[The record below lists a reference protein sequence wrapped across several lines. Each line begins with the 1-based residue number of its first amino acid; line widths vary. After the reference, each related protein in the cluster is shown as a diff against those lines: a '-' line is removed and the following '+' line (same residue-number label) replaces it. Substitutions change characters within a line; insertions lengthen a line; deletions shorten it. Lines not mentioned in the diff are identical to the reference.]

1 MQIAKWSFNPGLAPT
16 LACLLVFPLLLGL
29 GFWQLDR
36 ADQKQ
41 AILDE
46 YIAKTV
52 LEPVDLNV
60 EILSGHTDENTL
72 WRRGVIRGRY
82 TNDRTFMLDNQVVKG
97 MVGYFVY
104 SPFEIEGSKIRVII
118 NRGWVPAGEHR
129 EVVPQIAQTTDLIT
143 LTGLVTDYPPPPGI
157 LMGDRDQNLQQMAPD
172 ISRMQIINGKLLEE
186 MLDYDLFPYVIR
198 LDPSAPAGFVREWS
212 APESG
217 KEKHLGYAVQ
227 WFALAAALVVI
238 YISVNLRRREAK

>member
-1 MQIAKWSFNPGLAPT
+1 MQIARWSFNPGLAPT
-16 LACLLVFPLLLGL
+16 LACLLMFPFLLGL

-60 EILSGHTDENTL
+60 EMLSRQTDENVL

-82 TNDRTFMLDNQVVKG
+82 TNGRTFLLDNQVVRG

-104 SPFEIEGSKIRVII
+104 SPFEIEGSNVRII
-118 NRGWVPAGEHR
+118 VNRGWVPAAEHR
-129 EVVPQIAQTTDLIT
+129 EAVPQIAQTTDLIT
-143 LTGLVTDYPPPPGI
+143 LTGLVTDYPPSPGI
-157 LMGDRDQNLQQMAPD
+157 LIGDPDQNQQQMTPD
-172 ISRMQIINGKLLEE
+172 ISRMQIINGNLLEAI
-186 MLDYDLFPYVIR
+186 LHYDLFPYVVR
-198 LDPSAPAGFVREWS
+198 LDPSAPTGFVRERS
-212 APESG
+212 VPESG
-217 KEKHLGYAVQ
+217 KERHLGYAFQ
-227 WFALAAALVVI
+227 WFSLAAALVVI
-238 YISVNLRRREAK
+238 YISVNLRRREAR